1 MGRQER
7 RIKLKQ
13 SMDAAARRGVDLSAP
28 MNDQQWAVI
37 GATRLLVD
45 VLDSRRPSR
54 ASTAAKRAHELF
66 ETSLKTN
73 PSGQPIACAK
83 GCAFCCHVSVTA
95 TGPEIFLVVNAL
107 REKYKDNFETILYR
121 VQAAD
126 QKTRALT
133 SQQRALKRIPC
144 ALLEDNA
151 CSIYAARPGACRGFV
166 STSAKACERGFNG
179 EHDTQIDT
187 PGVWI
192 ALRSAEKQAL
202 IAALT
207 ASDLSS
213 RCYEFHHALRVA
225 LETPDAELRWLKG
238 EDIFRDVAYERMEDP
253 VVEAHNQR
261 IIATLVA
268 GALGKETA

>member
-13 SMDAAARRGVDLSAP
+13 SMDAVVRRGVDLSAN
-28 MNDQQWAVI
+28 MDDQQWAVI
-37 GATRLLVD
+37 GATRVLID
-45 VLDSRRPSR
+45 TLDSRHPSR
-54 ASTAAKRAHELF
+54 ASNTAKRAHEVF

-73 PSGQPIACAK
+73 PSRQPIACAK

-95 TGPEIFLVVNAL
+95 TAPEVFLAANAL
-107 REKYKDNFETILYR
+107 REKYKGNLETILYR

-126 QKTRALT
+126 QKTRTLT
-133 SQQRALKRIPC
+133 SQERALRRIPC

-179 EHDTQIDT
+179 EHNVQIDT

-207 ASDLSS
+207 ASDLLT
-213 RCYEFHHALRVA
+213 RCYEFHHALRIA
-225 LETPDAELRWLKG
+225 LEKPDAELRWLKG
-238 EDIFRDVAYERMEDP
+238 EDIFRDVAYERMGPET
-253 VVEAHNQR
+253 EAHNQR
-261 IIATLVA
+261 IIAALVA

>member
-13 SMDAAARRGVDLSAP
+13 SMDAVARRGVDLSAN

-37 GATRLLVD
+37 GATRLLAD
-45 VLDSRRPSR
+45 TLDTRQPTR
-54 ASTAAKRAHELF
+54 ASNAAKRAHEFF

-73 PSGQPIACAK
+73 PSKQPIACAK

-95 TGPEIFLVVNAL
+95 TAPEIFLVANAL

-126 QKTRALT
+126 QKTRTL
-133 SQQRALKRIPC
+133 SSMERAQKRIPC

-151 CSIYAARPGACRGFV
+151 CSIYASRPGACRGFV
-166 STSAKACERGFNG
+166 STSVKACERGFNG
-179 EHDTQIDT
+179 EMNVQIDT

-207 ASDLSS
+207 ASDLLS
-213 RCYEFHHALRVA
+213 RCYEFHHALRIA
-225 LETPDAELRWLKG
+225 LETPDGELRWLKG
-238 EDIFRDVAYERMEDP
+238 EDIFRDVAYERMDP
-253 VVEAHNQR
+253 ETEAHNQR

-268 GALGKETA
+268 GALGKEMT

>member
-1 MGRQER
+1 MSRQER

-13 SMDAAARRGVDLSAP
+13 SMDAVARRGVDLSTNT
-28 MNDQQWAVI
+28 NDQQWAVV
-37 GATRLLVD
+37 AETRLLAD
-45 VLDSRRPSR
+45 VLDTRHPSR
-54 ASTAAKRAHELF
+54 ASNAGKRSHEFF

-73 PSGQPIACAK
+73 PSGRTIACVK

-95 TGPEIFLVVNAL
+95 TAPEVFIVATAL

-126 QKTRALT
+126 QNTRALT
-133 SQQRALKRIPC
+133 SMERAQKRIPC

-166 STSAKACERGFNG
+166 STSVKACERGFNG
-179 EHDTQIDT
+179 EPNAQIDT

-192 ALRSAEKQAL
+192 ALRSAQKQAL

-207 ASDLSS
+207 ASDLST
-213 RCYEFHHALRVA
+213 RCYEFHHALRIA

-238 EDIFRDVAYERMEDP
+238 EDIFKDVAYERVDP
-253 VVEAHNQR
+253 ETEAHNQR

-268 GALGKETA
+268 GALGKEMA

>member
-1 MGRQER
+1 
-7 RIKLKQ
+7 
-13 SMDAAARRGVDLSAP
+13 
-28 MNDQQWAVI
+28 
-37 GATRLLVD
+37 
-45 VLDSRRPSR
+45 LDSRQPSR
-54 ASTAAKRAHELF
+54 ASNTAKRAHELF

-73 PSGQPIACAK
+73 PTRQQIACAK

-95 TGPEIFLVVNAL
+95 TAPEIFLVANTL
-107 REKYKDNFETILYR
+107 REKYRDNFEAILYR

-126 QKTRALT
+126 QKTRAL
-133 SQQRALKRIPC
+133 SSMERAQKRIPC

-151 CSIYAARPGACRGFV
+151 CSVYTARPGACRGFV

-179 EHDTQIDT
+179 EHNVQIDT

-207 ASDLSS
+207 ASDLPI
-213 RCYEFHHALRVA
+213 RCYEFHHALRIA
-225 LETPDAELRWLKG
+225 LETPDGEVRWLKG
-238 EDIFRDVAYERMEDP
+238 EDIFRDVAYERMDAET
-253 VVEAHNQR
+253 EAHNQR

-268 GALGKETA
+268 GALGKEMA